1 MRLQSILTM
10 VAGLWLAALPAFG
23 ATVSVTVTGSDGRP
37 AENAIVELVSQ
48 TGAPDPAVTKVPVEA
63 IVDQRDETFLPLVSL
78 IRRNGHVV
86 FTNNDT
92 TMHQVYS
99 FSDIKQFAF
108 EIDEGQHSAPVMFDK
123 AGVAAVGCNIHDQMI
138 TYVYVAA
145 TPWAVRTDTNGRAE
159 ISDVPAGA
167 YRATIWHSRLVPG
180 HSPPAIPL
188 VVSGE
193 SAKLNASLALS
204 ADDMRRKKH
213 MHMQSY

>member
-1 MRLQSILTM
+1 MRLQSILATA
-10 VAGLWLAALPAFG
+10 AGAWMAVLPAFG
-23 ATVSVTVTGSDGRP
+23 ATVGVTVTGSDGRP

-48 TGAPDPAVTKVPVEA
+48 TATADPAVTKVPVEA

-108 EIDEGQHSAPVMFDK
+108 EIDEGQHSAPVVFDK
-123 AGVAAVGCNIHDQMI
+123 PGVAAVGCNIHDQMI

-145 TPWAVRTDTNGRAE
+145 TPWAVRTDINGRAQ
-159 ISDVPAGA
+159 IPGVPAGS
-167 YRATIWHSRLVPG
+167 YRANIWHPRLAAGHAAPAVP
-180 HSPPAIPL
+180 L
-188 VVSGE
+188 MVSGE
-193 SAKLNASLALS
+193 SAQLNASLVLS
-204 ADDMRRKKH
+204 TPDPRDKKH

>member
-1 MRLQSILTM
+1 MRLQSILAM
-10 VAGLWLAALPAFG
+10 AAGAWLSAQPGLG
-23 ATVSVTVTGSDGRP
+23 ATVSVTVTGGEGHP
-37 AENAIVELVSQ
+37 AENAIVELIPQAGPADQ
-48 TGAPDPAVTKVPVEA
+48 TITKVPSEA
-63 IVDQRDETFLPLVSL
+63 IVDQREETFLPLVSL
-78 IRRNGHVV
+78 IRRNGHIV

-108 EIDEGQHSAPVMFDK
+108 EIDEGQRSAPVVFDK
-123 AGVAAVGCNIHDQMI
+123 PGVAAVGCNIHDQMI

-145 TPWAVRTDTNGRAE
+145 TPWAMRTDANGRAL

-167 YRATIWHSRLVPG
+167 YRATIWHPQLAPG
-180 HSPPAIPL
+180 HAPTAIPL

-193 SAKLNASLALS
+193 SAKLTASIALS
-204 ADDMRRKKH
+204 ADDMHGKKH

>member
-1 MRLQSILTM
+1 MP
-10 VAGLWLAALPAFG
+10 ALG

-48 TGAPDPAVTKVPVEA
+48 TGAPDPAVTKVPGEA

-108 EIDEGQHSAPVMFDK
+108 EIDEGQRSAPVVFDK
-123 AGVAAVGCNIHDQMI
+123 PGVAAVGCNIHDQMI
-138 TYVYVAA
+138 TYVYVAT
-145 TPWAVRTDTNGRAE
+145 TPWAVRTDASGRAQ

-167 YRATIWHSRLVPG
+167 YRATIWHPQLAPG
-180 HSPPAIPL
+180 HTPAAVPL
-188 VVSGE
+188 VVSGD
-193 SAKLNASLALS
+193 SARLTATLALS
-204 ADDMRRKKH
+204 ADDMRGKKH